1 MIEKNNS
8 SKAVLRQQ
16 EEQSTQEVAQKPPR
30 PVDYYR
36 LENLSKPKPK
46 AEDPTLKPPTRPK
59 KVSRQ
64 TRQQLQDRALRV
76 KAR

>member
-1 MIEKNNS
+1 M
-8 SKAVLRQQ
+8 
-16 EEQSTQEVAQKPPR
+16 AQKPPR